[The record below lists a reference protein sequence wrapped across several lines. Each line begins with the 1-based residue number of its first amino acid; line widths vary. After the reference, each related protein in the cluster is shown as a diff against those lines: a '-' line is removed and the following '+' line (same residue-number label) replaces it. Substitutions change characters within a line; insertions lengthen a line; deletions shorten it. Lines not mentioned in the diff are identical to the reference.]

1 MPYDFTRERMQ
12 TNKELADE
20 IAALTTLTSAQLEKL
35 LPKKQDKE
43 QLKELIKIVNA
54 AASENTRIATLRTKM
69 TKLGGVVFKIL
80 KTVI

>member
-1 MPYDFTRERMQ
+1 MPYDFSEERMQ

-35 LPKKQDKE
+35 LPKKQDKK

-54 AASENTRIATLRTKM
+54 ATSENTRIATLRTKM
-69 TKLGGVVFKIL
+69 KKLGGVVFKIL